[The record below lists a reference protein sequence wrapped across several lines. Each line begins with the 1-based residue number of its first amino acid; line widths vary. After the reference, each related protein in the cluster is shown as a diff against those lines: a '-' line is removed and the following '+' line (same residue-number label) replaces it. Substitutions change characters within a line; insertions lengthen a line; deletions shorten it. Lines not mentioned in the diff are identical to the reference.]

1 MLAAQREGL
10 RRVVLPKSNEEE
22 YLKMDED
29 IRLEM
34 DVVLA
39 ETIEDVIGA
48 MMDKSPVLAKL

>member
-22 YLKMDED
+22 YLKIDED
-29 IRLEM
+29 IRQEM

-39 ETIEDVIGA
+39 DTVEEVIGA
-48 MMDKSPVLAKL
+48 MMEKSPVLAKL